1 MITRT
6 AALVVGVL
14 LLAPAVSAGQTR
26 FEIAAGTHYEGSRPP
41 LTPGWVVSGG
51 FEIDQQDFVVEAS
64 WRRRTATR
72 TRRLFDEFGDE
83 VNGLE
88 TSRSRYLFL
97 TAGVRSRL
105 TPGRRFSPFYQVL
118 AGGYRTRFR
127 TDYEWPASFDAE
139 AANARCG
146 GFVGERLVFPCTN
159 LPYPEYEEQRFQ
171 GFLMQPGVGLDARV
185 HRALGVRL
193 VTDLFVFVNRERG
206 MALAPRLSLRVV
218 VGL

>member
-1 MITRT
+1 MIIRT

-14 LLAPAVSAGQTR
+14 LLAPAVSGGQTR
-26 FEIAAGTHYEGSRPP
+26 FEIAAGTHYEGSRAP

-51 FEIDQQDFVVEAS
+51 FRIDQQDFVVEAS
-64 WRRRTATR
+64 WRRRTTPG
-72 TRRLFDEFGDE
+72 TSRLFDQHGNE
-83 VNGLE
+83 VFGLE
-88 TSRSRYLFL
+88 TSRDRYLYL
-97 TAGVRSRL
+97 AAGVRSRL

-127 TDYEWPASFDAE
+127 TDYEWPARFDTE
-139 AANARCG
+139 AANAGCG
-146 GFVGERLVFPCTN
+146 GYAGDLLLSPCRN
-159 LPYPEYEEQRFQ
+159 LRYPEYEEYGFQ

-206 MALAPRLSLRVV
+206 MAFWPRLSLRVV

>member
-1 MITRT
+1 MIIRT

-14 LLAPAVSAGQTR
+14 LLAPAVSGGQTR
-26 FEIAAGTHYEGSRPP
+26 FELAAGTHYEGARPP
-41 LTPGWVVSGG
+41 LMPGWVVSGG
-51 FEIDQQDFVVEAS
+51 FQIDQQDFVVEAS
-64 WRRRTATR
+64 WRRRTTTR
-72 TRRLFDEFGDE
+72 AQRLFDEYGNE
-83 VNGLE
+83 VTGLT

-118 AGGYRTRFR
+118 AGGYRSRFR
-127 TDYEWPASFDAE
+127 TDYEWPAWFDAE

-146 GFVGERLVFPCTN
+146 GFVDGRLFSPCTN
-159 LPYPEYEEQRFQ
+159 LQYPEYEEQRSQ
-171 GFLMQPGVGLDARV
+171 GFVMQPGMGLDVRV

-206 MALAPRLSLRVV
+206 MALSPRLSLRVV